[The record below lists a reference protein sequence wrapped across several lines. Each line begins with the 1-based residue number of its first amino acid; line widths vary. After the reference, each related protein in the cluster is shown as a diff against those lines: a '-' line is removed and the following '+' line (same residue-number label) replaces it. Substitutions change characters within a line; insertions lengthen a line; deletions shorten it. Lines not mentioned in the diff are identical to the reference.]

1 MIGRN
6 TDHLN
11 KKQDMSLKLFKR
23 QCRTRGKRPALV
35 RTHGR
40 IGRDK
45 TIDIIAHTDIRF
57 DTYFSHCGNNF
68 HKYKRKSVINSFS

>member
-1 MIGRN
+1 
-6 TDHLN
+6 
-11 KKQDMSLKLFKR
+11 MSLKLFLTKR
-23 QCRTRGKRPALV
+23 RTRGKRLTLV
-35 RTHGR
+35 RTRGR

-45 TIDIIAHTDIRF
+45 AIDIIAHTDIRF

>member
-1 MIGRN
+1 MIGRDTN
-6 TDHLN
+6 HLN

-40 IGRDK
+40 IGRDE
-45 TIDIIAHTDIRF
+45 TIKNNALSDVRF
-57 DTYFSHCGNNF
+57 DTYFSL
-68 HKYKRKSVINSFS
+68 